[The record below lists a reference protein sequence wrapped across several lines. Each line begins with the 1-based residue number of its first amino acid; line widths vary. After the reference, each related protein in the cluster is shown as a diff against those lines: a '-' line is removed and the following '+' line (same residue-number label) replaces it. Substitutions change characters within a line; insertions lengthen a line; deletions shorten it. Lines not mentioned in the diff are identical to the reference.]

1 MAGGVPKGGAN
12 HFRVPISGQQ
22 RKLLN
27 LHPELTLYP
36 PGVTIHRVLN
46 VPSTGGSL
54 GLVSSAAAS
63 SVLRAPESAGLTVR
77 QADLRTSIR
86 PTVAEIDLGALCRN
100 LARVRAIV
108 GPKVAI
114 YGVVKADAYGHGAV
128 AVAGALAPLVDALA
142 VSLAEEGLELRG
154 AGITCPILVLG
165 AYYGNT
171 QSEMLEEGLTPV
183 IYDLGELQR
192 FGSAP
197 RRRRPKRGQTVP
209 VCGLQPRWP
218 VHVKIDT
225 GMNRLGIQPHAL
237 PAFLEVVAR
246 YPHLEL
252 TGLCTHF
259 ASADSK
265 SASATREQIARFQ
278 RCLQAAATRGIVP
291 EVVHAANS
299 AAAVRFPEA
308 RYRAIRPGLALYGA
322 MPSAVVARPEL
333 EPVLALRTKIMALHE
348 VAAGQGVSYGG
359 LWRPARKAR
368 VATIPI
374 GYADGYPRHIRG
386 AQVLIRGR
394 RAPVVGAVCMDM
406 MMVDVSRVAGAS
418 LGDQVTLIGRD
429 EHEAITVDQIARWA
443 DTASYEILCGISK
456 RVPRIY
462 RTSEVD
468 ARP

>member
-1 MAGGVPKGGAN
+1 
-12 HFRVPISGQQ
+12 
-22 RKLLN
+22 LN
-27 LHPELTLYP
+27 VRPELTLYP
-36 PGVTIHRVLN
+36 PGVTIRRVLN
-46 VPSTGGSL
+46 VPSSRASL
-54 GLVSSAAAS
+54 GLVSSAAGS
-63 SVLRAPESAGLTVR
+63 SVLRAPEAAEPTVR

-128 AVAGALAPLVDALA
+128 AVAGVLAPLVEALA
-142 VSLAEEGLELRG
+142 VSLVEEGLELRN
-154 AGITCPILVLG
+154 AGLTCPILVLG
-165 AYYGNT
+165 AYYGHT
-171 QSEMLEEGLTPV
+171 HSEVLEEGLTPV
-183 IYDLGELQR
+183 IYDIGELQR

-197 RRRRPKRGQTVP
+197 RRRRPKRGQADAGN
-209 VCGLQPRWP
+209 GLQGRWP

-225 GMNRLGIQPHAL
+225 GMNRLGIQPGAL
-237 PAFLEVVAR
+237 PAFLELVAR
-246 YPHLEL
+246 FPHLEL
-252 TGLCTHF
+252 TGVCTHF
-259 ASADSK
+259 ASADLQG
-265 SASATREQIARFQ
+265 ASATREQIARFQ
-278 RCLQAAATRGIVP
+278 RCLRAAAARGMIP

-322 MPSAVVARPEL
+322 MPSAVVARPDL

-368 VATIPI
+368 VATLPI

-386 AQVLIRGR
+386 AEVLIRGR

-406 MMVDVSRVAGAS
+406 MMVDVSRVPGAS
-418 LGDQVTLIGRD
+418 LGDLVTLIGRD
-429 EHEAITVDQIARWA
+429 DQEAITIDQVARWA
-443 DTASYEILCGISK
+443 NTASYEILCGISK

-462 RTSEVD
+462 RNCQPD
-468 ARP
+468 AWP

>member
-1 MAGGVPKGGAN
+1 MRSFLSRLASGG
-12 HFRVPISGQQ
+12 
-22 RKLLN
+22 RKLLK
-27 LHPELTLYP
+27 LRPELTLYP
-36 PGVTIHRVLN
+36 PGVTIRRALN
-46 VPSTGGSL
+46 PPPTGASP
-54 GLVSSAAAS
+54 GLASPAADS
-63 SVLRAPESAGLTVR
+63 SVLRVHEDTGPAVR

-100 LARVRAIV
+100 LARMRAIV

-142 VSLAEEGLELRG
+142 VSLVEEGLELRG

-165 AYYGNT
+165 AYYGST
-171 QSEMLEEGLTPV
+171 QSEVLEEGLTPV
-183 IYDLGELQR
+183 IYDIGELQR

-197 RRRRPKRGQTVP
+197 RRRRPKRRELLPGS
-209 VCGLQPRWP
+209 GLQPRWP

-225 GMNRLGIQPHAL
+225 GMNRLGIQPQAL
-237 PAFLEVVAR
+237 PGFLELVAR

-252 TGLCTHF
+252 TGVCTHF
-259 ASADSK
+259 ASADLQR
-265 SASATREQIARFQ
+265 ASATREQIARFQ
-278 RCLQAAATRGIVP
+278 SCLRDAAARGMIP

-368 VATIPI
+368 VATLPI

-386 AQVLIRGR
+386 AQVLIRGL

-406 MMVDVSRVAGAS
+406 MMVDVSRVPGAS
-418 LGDQVTLIGRD
+418 VGDQVTLIGRD
-429 EHEAITVDQIARWA
+429 DGEVITIDQIARWA

-462 RTSEVD
+462 QPSEAD
-468 ARP
+468 NCP

>member
-1 MAGGVPKGGAN
+1 M
-12 HFRVPISGQQ
+12 
-22 RKLLN
+22 
-27 LHPELTLYP
+27 
-36 PGVTIHRVLN
+36 
-46 VPSTGGSL
+46 
-54 GLVSSAAAS
+54 
-63 SVLRAPESAGLTVR
+63 VR

-86 PTVAEIDLGALCRN
+86 PTVAEIDLGALHRN
-100 LARVRAIV
+100 VARVRAIV

-128 AVAGALAPLVDALA
+128 AVAGLLEPLVDALA
-142 VSLAEEGLELRG
+142 VSLVEEGLELRH

-165 AYYGNT
+165 AYYGHIH
-171 QSEMLEEGLTPV
+171 SEVLEEGLTPV
-183 IYDLGELQR
+183 IYDVGELQR
-192 FGSAP
+192 FGTAP
-197 RRRRPKRGQTVP
+197 RRRRPRLGQAEAAS
-209 VCGLQPRWP
+209 GLPQRWP

-225 GMNRLGIQPHAL
+225 GMNRLGIQPAAL
-237 PAFLEVVAR
+237 PAFFDMADR
-246 YPHLEL
+246 YRHLEL

-259 ASADSK
+259 ASADMK
-265 SASATREQIARFQ
+265 RPGATREQLARFE
-278 RCLQAAATRGIVP
+278 RCLQAARARGISP

-308 RYRAIRPGLALYGA
+308 RYQAIRPGLALYGA

-368 VATIPI
+368 VATLPI

-386 AQVLIRGR
+386 AEVLVRGR

-406 MMVDVSRVAGAS
+406 MMVDVSRVPGAS
-418 LGDQVTLIGRD
+418 VGDPVTLIGCD
-429 EHEAITVDQIARWA
+429 AGAAITVDQVAGWA
-443 DTASYEILCGISK
+443 DTASYEIFCGISK

-462 RTSEVD
+462 RTSESE

>member
-1 MAGGVPKGGAN
+1 M
-12 HFRVPISGQQ
+12 
-22 RKLLN
+22 
-27 LHPELTLYP
+27 
-36 PGVTIHRVLN
+36 
-46 VPSTGGSL
+46 
-54 GLVSSAAAS
+54 
-63 SVLRAPESAGLTVR
+63 
-77 QADLRTSIR
+77 
-86 PTVAEIDLGALCRN
+86 AEIDLGALRRN
-100 LARVRAIV
+100 VASVRAIV

-128 AVAGALAPLVDALA
+128 AVAGVLAPMVDALA
-142 VSLAEEGLELRG
+142 VSLVEEGLELRG

-165 AYYGNT
+165 AYYGHT
-171 QSEMLEEGLTPV
+171 HSEVLEEGLTPV
-183 IYDLGELQR
+183 VYDVGELQR
-192 FGSAP
+192 FGAAP
-197 RRRRPKRGQTVP
+197 RRRRPKRGQSEAAS
-209 VCGLQPRWP
+209 GLQQRWP

-225 GMNRLGIQPHAL
+225 GMNRLGIQAEGL
-237 PAFLEVVAR
+237 PAFLALAAR

-259 ASADSK
+259 ASADLK
-265 SASATREQIARFQ
+265 RPGATREQIARFD
-278 RCLQAAATRGIVP
+278 RCLVAAADRGLVP
-291 EVVHAANS
+291 DVVHAANS

-333 EPVLALRTKIMALHE
+333 EPVLALRTKVMALHE

-368 VATIPI
+368 VATLPI

-386 AQVLIRGR
+386 AEVLIRGR

-406 MMVDVSRVAGAS
+406 MMIDVSRVPGAS
-418 LGDQVTLIGRD
+418 VGDTVTLIGRD
-429 EHEAITVDQIARWA
+429 EGAAITVDQVARWA

-462 RTSEVD
+462 RTCQPD

>member
-1 MAGGVPKGGAN
+1 
-12 HFRVPISGQQ
+12 
-22 RKLLN
+22 LN
-27 LHPELTLYP
+27 LGPRLTLYP
-36 PGVTIHRVLN
+36 PGVTIRRALN
-46 VPSTGGSL
+46 APSTGASL
-54 GLVSSAAAS
+54 GLVSSAAAP
-63 SVLRAPESAGLTVR
+63 SVLRPHEAAGLAVR
-77 QADLRTSIR
+77 EADLRTSIR
-86 PTVAEIDLGALCRN
+86 PTVAEVDLGALARN
-100 LARVRAIV
+100 VARVRAIV

-128 AVAGALAPLVDALA
+128 AVAGVLAPLVDALA
-142 VSLAEEGLELRG
+142 VSLVEEGLELRG
-154 AGITCPILVLG
+154 AGLTCPILVLG
-165 AYYGNT
+165 AYYGQT
-171 QSEMLEEGLTPV
+171 HSEVLEEGLTPV
-183 IYDLGELQR
+183 VYDVGELQR

-197 RRRRPKRGQTVP
+197 RRRRPKGGRSEAAGS
-209 VCGLQPRWP
+209 LQQRWP

-225 GMNRLGIQPHAL
+225 GMNRLGIQPEAL
-237 PAFLEVVAR
+237 PAFFEIAAR

-259 ASADSK
+259 ASADMK
-265 SASATREQIARFQ
+265 RPGATREQIARFA
-278 RCLQAAATRGIVP
+278 RCLAVAAARGVVP
-291 EVVHAANS
+291 DVVHAANS

-333 EPVLALRTKIMALHE
+333 EAVLSLRTKIMALHE

-368 VATIPI
+368 VATLPI

-386 AQVLIRGR
+386 AEVLIRGC

-406 MMVDVSRVAGAS
+406 MMVDVSRVPGAS
-418 LGDQVTLIGRD
+418 VGAPVTLIGYD
-429 EHEAITVDQIARWA
+429 HGSAITIDHVARWA

-462 RTSEVD
+462 RTSQPD
-468 ARP
+468 AQP